1 MTELIFSIAI
11 CLVLEFTLNDFL
23 SLSFSSLPLQT
34 CSVLAGGPPVLP
46 GECACCVFVLLC
58 FVSSTFCVC
67 LRVRFRVGVHLY
79 FRVGVC
85 MGVGLYVFELAGSV

>member
-1 MTELIFSIAI
+1 MTELIYSIPI
-11 CLVLEFTLNDFL
+11 CFVEFILHDFL
-23 SLSFSSLPLQT
+23 FLSFSSLPLQT

-46 GECACCVFVLLC
+46 GECTGCVFVFLC
-58 FVSSTFCVC
+58 FVPSTFCVC
-67 LRVRFRVGVHLY
+67 LRVRFRVGVHLH